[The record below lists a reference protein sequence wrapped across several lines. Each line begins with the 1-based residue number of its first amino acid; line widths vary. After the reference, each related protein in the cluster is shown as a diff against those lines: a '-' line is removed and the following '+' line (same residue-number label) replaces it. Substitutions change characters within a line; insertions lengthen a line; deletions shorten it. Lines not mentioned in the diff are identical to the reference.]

1 VYRKFV
7 PSVARISYNPV
18 VKMAGNA
25 IAGLLS
31 LPFTEL
37 RGLPPNHLRI
47 RIGIGNRF
55 LARTYLKIAACCRSD
70 INVE

>member
-47 RIGIGNRF
+47 RIGVGNRI
-55 LARTYLKIAACCRSD
+55 LANHVGGWLS
-70 INVE
+70 